1 MMNLIDESYDSVV
14 VDHRSAKVLQD
25 LYDIKKVDLN
35 LIEKAGSFMLP
46 QVDNIVYTWYEWLG
60 KQPEYEQFFSN
71 QKILHHVQQKQLD
84 YWQEFL
90 VGNISEDYVTRRR
103 VTGETHA
110 RIGLSMTVFFAGM
123 NIFDQL
129 FSDMVQKQNLSENEQ
144 MLMSDAIAKQVHL
157 DTGIVC
163 EMYNYVSNELIVGQ
177 NKALMEMS
185 TPVTEIWEGILL
197 LPVVGIVDSKR
208 SQDIMNAVLQMIGKT
223 QAKEFILD
231 ISGVAVI
238 DTAVANYLIK
248 ITKATRLMGCESTIS
263 GLSPANAQTIV
274 NLGID
279 VGTVKTTS
287 TMMDAIDKAFKR
299 QNLKIVEL
307 KS

>member
-1 MMNLIDESYDSVV
+1 MNLIEESYDSVV
-14 VDHRSAKVLQD
+14 VDHRSAEVLQN
-25 LYDIKKVDLN
+25 LYDIKTADLN
-35 LIEKAGSFMLP
+35 LIDRVGSFMLP
-46 QVDNIVYTWYEWLG
+46 QVDNIVDNWYDWLAQ
-60 KQPEYEQFFSN
+60 QPEYEQFFSN
-71 QKILHHVQQKQLD
+71 KKILHHVQKKQLD
-84 YWQEFL
+84 YWKEFL
-90 VGNISEDYVTRRR
+90 GGKIDEDYVKVRR

-123 NIFDQL
+123 NIFDRL
-129 FSDMVQKQNLSENEQ
+129 FSDSIQERHFTENEQ
-144 MLMSDAIAKQVHL
+144 MLMSDAISKQVHL

-177 NKALMEMS
+177 NRALMEMS

-208 SQDIMNAVLQMIGKT
+208 SQDIMNAVLKT
-223 QAKEFILD
+223 ISKTNAKEFILD

-299 QNLKIVEL
+299 QNLKIIEI

>member
-1 MMNLIDESYDSVV
+1 MNLIEESYDSVV
-14 VDHRSAKVLQD
+14 VDHRSATVLQD

-46 QVDNIVYTWYEWLG
+46 QVDDIVSTWYEWLG

-71 QKILHHVQQKQLD
+71 KKILHHVQQKQLD
-84 YWQEFL
+84 YWREFL
-90 VGNISEDYVTRRR
+90 VGNIDEDYVTVRR

-129 FSDMVQKQNLSENEQ
+129 FSDMVQKQSLSENEQ

-208 SQDIMNAVLQMIGKT
+208 SQDIMNAVLQMIGRT

-299 QNLKIVEL
+299 QNLKIVEI

>member
-1 MMNLIDESYDSVV
+1 MDLSGKNYDTLV
-14 VDHRSAKVLQD
+14 VDHRSAKVLQE
-25 LYDIKKVDLN
+25 LYKIDETDLN
-35 LIEKAGSFMLP
+35 LIKTAGSFMLP
-46 QVDNIVYTWYEWLG
+46 QVEKIVDNWYCWL
-60 KQPEYEQFFSN
+60 KTQPEFEQFFSDKN
-71 QKILHHVQQKQLD
+71 ILTHVRKKQHN

-90 VGNISEDYVTRRR
+90 VGEINEDYVERRR
-103 VTGETHA
+103 IIGETHA

-129 FSDMVQKQNLSENEQ
+129 FSEMVQKQSLTENEQ
-144 MLMSDAIAKQVHL
+144 MKISDAIAKQVHL

-163 EMYNYVSNELIVGQ
+163 EMFNYVMNELISGQ
-177 NKALMEMS
+177 SKALLEMS
-185 TPVTEIWEGILL
+185 TPVTEIWQGILL

-208 SQDIMNAVLQMIGKT
+208 SQDIMNAVLEMIAKT

-231 ISGVAVI
+231 ISGVAVV

-263 GLSPANAQTIV
+263 GLSPAIAQTIV
-274 NLGID
+274 QLGID

-287 TMMDAIDKAFKR
+287 TMMDALDKAFQR
-299 QNLKIVEL
+299 QNLKIIEI

>member
-1 MMNLIDESYDSVV
+1 MSLIGENYDSVV

-25 LYDIKKVDLN
+25 LYDIKTVDLN
-35 LIEKAGSFMLP
+35 LIEMAGSFMLP
-46 QVDNIVYTWYEWLG
+46 QVDKIVGDWYDWLG
-60 KQPEYEQFFSN
+60 GQPEFEQFFSN
-71 QKILHHVQQKQLD
+71 KRILDHVQSKQLD
-84 YWQEFL
+84 YWKEFL
-90 VGNISEDYVTRRR
+90 VGNISEDYVSRRR

-129 FSDMVQKQNLSENEQ
+129 FSDMVQHQNLSENEQ

-163 EMYNYVSNELIVGQ
+163 EMYNSVSNELISGQ
-177 NKALMEMS
+177 SKALMEMS
-185 TPVTEIWEGILL
+185 TPVTEIWQGILL

-208 SQDIMNAVLQMIGKT
+208 SQDIMNAVLQKISKT
-223 QAKEFILD
+223 NAKEFILD

-287 TMMDAIDKAFKR
+287 TMMDAMNKAFQR
-299 QNLKIVEL
+299 QNLKIVEI
-307 KS
+307 KP

>member
-1 MMNLIDESYDSVV
+1 MNSLEESYNSVV

-25 LYDIKKVDLN
+25 LYDIKTVDLN
-35 LIEKAGSFMLP
+35 LIKMAGSFMRP
-46 QVDNIVYTWYEWLG
+46 QVDNIVNSWYDWLVQ
-60 KQPEYEQFFSN
+60 QPEFEQFFSN
-71 QKILHHVQQKQLD
+71 QKIMHHVQQKQLD

-90 VGNISEDYVTRRR
+90 AGEIAEDYVERRR
-103 VTGETHA
+103 ITGETHA

-129 FSDMVQKQNLSENEQ
+129 FSDMVQKQELSENEQ
-144 MLMSDAIAKQVHL
+144 MLMSDAIAKQIHL

-163 EMYNYVSNELIVGQ
+163 EMYNYVSNELISGQ
-177 NKALMEMS
+177 SKALMEMS
-185 TPVTEIWEGILL
+185 TPVTEIWQGILL
-197 LPVVGIVDSKR
+197 LPVVGIVDSAR
-208 SQDIMNAVLQMIGKT
+208 SQSIMNSVLQMIGKT
-223 QAKEFILD
+223 KAKEFILD

-299 QNLKIVEL
+299 QNLKIVQM
-307 KS
+307 K

>member
-1 MMNLIDESYDSVV
+1 MSLIGESHNSVV
-14 VDHRSAKVLQD
+14 VDHRSAIVLKD
-25 LYDIKKVDLN
+25 LYDIRPVDLN
-35 LIEKAGSFMLP
+35 LIDKVGSFMLP
-46 QVDNIVYTWYEWLG
+46 QVDNIVDEWYDWLG
-60 KQPEYEQFFSN
+60 QQAEFKQFFSN
-71 QKILHHVQQKQLD
+71 KKILQHVQQKQLD

-90 VGNISEDYVTRRR
+90 AGEIGEEYVKVRR

-123 NIFDQL
+123 NIFDRL
-129 FSDMVQKQNLSENEQ
+129 FSDSIQKQNFDENEQ
-144 MLMSDAIAKQVHL
+144 MLMSDAISKQVHL

-163 EMYNYVSNELIVGQ
+163 EMYNYVSNELIAGQ

-185 TPVTEIWEGILL
+185 TPVTEIWAGILL

-208 SQDIMNAVLQMIGKT
+208 SQDIMNAVLNEIGKT
-223 QAKEFILD
+223 NAKEFILD

-299 QNLKIVEL
+299 QNLKIIEI

>member
-1 MMNLIDESYDSVV
+1 MDLSGKNYDTLV
-14 VDHRSAKVLQD
+14 VDHRSAKVLQE
-25 LYDIKKVDLN
+25 LYKIDQTDLN
-35 LIEKAGSFMLP
+35 LLKMAGSFMLP
-46 QVDNIVYTWYEWLG
+46 QVEEIVVNWYRWLER
-60 KQPEYEQFFSN
+60 QPEFEQFFSD
-71 QKILHHVQQKQLD
+71 QRILHHVRQKQHD

-90 VGNISEDYVTRRR
+90 AGEISEYYVQRRR
-103 VTGETHA
+103 IVGETHA

-123 NIFDQL
+123 SIFDQL
-129 FSDMVQKQNLSENEQ
+129 FSEMVQKQSLSENEQ
-144 MLMSDAIAKQVHL
+144 MQMSDAIAKQVHL

-163 EMYNYVSNELIVGQ
+163 EMFNYVMNELISGQ
-177 NKALMEMS
+177 SKALLEMS
-185 TPVTEIWEGILL
+185 TPVTEIWQGILL

-208 SQDIMNAVLQMIGKT
+208 SQDIMNAVLEMIAKT

-231 ISGVAVI
+231 ISGVAVV

-263 GLSPANAQTIV
+263 GLSPAIAQTIV
-274 NLGID
+274 QLGID

-287 TMMDAIDKAFKR
+287 TMMDALDKAFQR
-299 QNLKIVEL
+299 QNLKIIEI

>member
-1 MMNLIDESYDSVV
+1 MSLVGENYDSVV
-14 VDHRSAKVLQD
+14 VDHRDAKVLQD
-25 LYDIKKVDLN
+25 LYDIKPVDLN
-35 LIEKAGSFMLP
+35 LIEMAGSFMLP
-46 QVDNIVYTWYEWLG
+46 QVDDIVSDWYDWLG
-60 KQPEYEQFFSN
+60 EQAEFKQFFSN
-71 QKILHHVQQKQLD
+71 KKILEHVREKQLD
-84 YWQEFL
+84 YWKEFL
-90 VGNISEDYVTRRR
+90 VGDINEDYVSRRR

-129 FSDMVQKQNLSENEQ
+129 FSDMVQQQSLSENEQ

-163 EMYNYVSNELIVGQ
+163 EMYNYVSNELISGQ
-177 NKALMEMS
+177 SKALLEMS
-185 TPVTEIWEGILL
+185 TPVTEIWAGILL

-208 SQDIMNAVLQMIGKT
+208 SQDIMNAVLQKISKT
-223 QAKEFILD
+223 NAKEFILD

-287 TMMDAIDKAFKR
+287 TMMDAMNKAFQR
-299 QNLKIVEL
+299 QNLKIVEI
-307 KS
+307 KP

>member
-1 MMNLIDESYDSVV
+1 MSLIGENYDSVV

-25 LYDIKKVDLN
+25 LYDIKTVDLN
-35 LIEKAGSFMLP
+35 LIEMAGSFMMP
-46 QVDNIVYTWYEWLG
+46 QVDNIVSDWYDWLRG
-60 KQPEYEQFFSN
+60 QPEFEQFFSN
-71 QKILHHVQQKQLD
+71 EKILHHVEKKQVE
-84 YWQEFL
+84 YWKEFL
-90 VGNISEDYVTRRR
+90 VGDINEDYVNKRR

-123 NIFDQL
+123 NIFDQF
-129 FSDMVQKQNLSENEQ
+129 FSDMVQQQSLSENEQ

-163 EMYNYVSNELIVGQ
+163 EMYNSVSNELISGQ
-177 NKALMEMS
+177 SKALMEMS
-185 TPVTEIWEGILL
+185 TPVTEIWAGILL

-208 SQDIMNAVLQMIGKT
+208 SQDIMNAVLQKISKT
-223 QAKEFILD
+223 NAKEFILD

-287 TMMDAIDKAFKR
+287 TMMDAMNKAFQR
-299 QNLKIVEL
+299 QNLKIVEI
-307 KS
+307 KP

>member
-1 MMNLIDESYDSVV
+1 MSLVGTDYDAVV

-25 LYDIKKVDLN
+25 LYDIKTVDLN
-35 LIEKAGSFMLP
+35 LIEQAGSFMLP
-46 QVDNIVYTWYEWLG
+46 QVDEIVGTWYEWLG
-60 KQPEYEQFFSN
+60 EQPEFEQFFSN
-71 QKILHHVQQKQLD
+71 KRILEHVREKQLD
-84 YWQEFL
+84 YWKEFL
-90 VGNISEDYVTRRR
+90 RGDISEDYVKVRR

-129 FSDMVQKQNLSENEQ
+129 FSDMVQKQSLAEAEQ

-163 EMYNYVSNELIVGQ
+163 EMYNYVSNELISGQ
-177 NKALMEMS
+177 SKALMEMS
-185 TPVTEIWEGILL
+185 TPVTEIWQGILL

-208 SQDIMNAVLQMIGKT
+208 SQDIMNAVLQKIGQT
-223 QAKEFILD
+223 NAKEFILD

-287 TMMDAIDKAFKR
+287 TMMDAMDKAFQR

-307 KS
+307 K

>member
-1 MMNLIDESYDSVV
+1 MMNLIEESYDSVV
-14 VDHRSAKVLQD
+14 VDHRSAEVLQN
-25 LYDIKKVDLN
+25 LYDIKTADLN
-35 LIEKAGSFMLP
+35 LIDRVGSFMLP
-46 QVDNIVYTWYEWLG
+46 QVDNIVDNWYDWLAQ
-60 KQPEYEQFFSN
+60 QPEFEQFFSN
-71 QKILHHVQQKQLD
+71 KKILHHVQKKQLD
-84 YWQEFL
+84 YWKEFL
-90 VGNISEDYVTRRR
+90 GGKIDEDYVRVRR

-123 NIFDQL
+123 NIFDRL
-129 FSDMVQKQNLSENEQ
+129 FSDSIQEQHFTENEQ
-144 MLMSDAIAKQVHL
+144 MLMSDAISKQVHL

-177 NKALMEMS
+177 NRALMEMS

-208 SQDIMNAVLQMIGKT
+208 SQDIMNAVLKT
-223 QAKEFILD
+223 ISKTNAKEFILD

-299 QNLKIVEL
+299 QNLKIIEI

>member
-1 MMNLIDESYDSVV
+1 MSLIGENYDSVV

-25 LYDIKKVDLN
+25 LYDIKPVDLN
-35 LIEKAGSFMLP
+35 FIQKVGSFMLP
-46 QVDNIVYTWYEWLG
+46 QVENIVYTCYDWLG
-60 KQPEYEQFFSN
+60 QQPEFEQFFSN
-71 QKILHHVQQKQLD
+71 KKILHHVQRKQLE

-90 VGNISEDYVTRRR
+90 GGEIGEDYVKVRR

-123 NIFDQL
+123 NIFDRL
-129 FSDMVQKQNLSENEQ
+129 FSDSIQKQNFSENEQ
-144 MLMSDAIAKQVHL
+144 MLMSDAISKQVHL

-185 TPVTEIWEGILL
+185 TPVTEIWSGILL

-208 SQDIMNAVLQMIGKT
+208 SQDIMNAVLQKISKT
-223 QAKEFILD
+223 NAKEFILD

-287 TMMDAIDKAFKR
+287 NMMDAIDKAFRR
-299 QNLKIVEL
+299 QNLKIIGIE
-307 KS
+307 S